1 MIRSI
6 QHLMMC
12 FLSMLLFACNTDQG
26 KSKPKES
33 IDSEQQVVAVN
44 SHWNNLSL
52 PEVSIEYPK
61 EWTLDTTGANET
73 LFILISQKMDSLDQ
87 FSATLNLFSEPVG
100 EARLSEYVVASEKAI
115 QGFMRNSRL
124 RKSKDTLI
132 EGKPFHLVQFV
143 AESDGRNLIFDQWY
157 TIQNQTAY
165 VLTYN
170 CEEEEYGLMD
180 ALATKVIQSMR
191 LK

>member
-6 QHLMMC
+6 KYLTIYILAMV
-12 FLSMLLFACNTDQG
+12 LFACNSSDK
-26 KSKPKES
+26 KSNPNESLKPV
-33 IDSEQQVVAVN
+33 QRVVAVN
-44 SHWNNLSL
+44 SNWNKLSL

-87 FSATLNLFSEPVG
+87 FSATLNLFSEPIG
-100 EARLSEYVVASEKAI
+100 EARLSTYVESSEKAI
-115 QGFMRNSRL
+115 QGFMKNSLL

-132 EGKPFHLVQFV
+132 QGKPFHLVQFV

-170 CEEEEYGLMD
+170 CEEEEYGVMD
-180 ALATKVIQSMR
+180 ALATKVIQSMQ